1 MGRVVSRAELIDIRR
16 QLKLQKKKVVFT
28 NGCFDILHLGHVDY
42 LQKAKALG
50 DVLIVGVNSDESVQ
64 RIKGEKRPVVPQGDR
79 AHVLA
84 ALACVDLVALFDE
97 DTPIELLGVLLPDV
111 LVKGSDW
118 AVSEVVGK
126 NLVEQA
132 GGTVKTI
139 EFLPNHST
147 SQIIKSIVDRFG
159 S

>member
-50 DVLIVGVNSDESVQ
+50 DVLMVGVNSDESVG
-64 RIKGEKRPVVPQGDR
+64 RIKGEKRPVVPEGDR
-79 AHVLA
+79 ADVLA

-97 DTPIELLGVLLPDV
+97 DTPYDLLGVLLPDV